1 MSNNLLALFAFTPIL
16 LAGVLLVGFRQ
27 PARVAMPVV
36 YVVTAIIGLF
46 VWQMSGTRVLAS
58 TLQGLMLTIAILWI
72 IFGAILLLNVLKRSG
87 GITAIRNGF
96 SGISSDTAL
105 AAVVVGMMIQSTPV
119 SFGAVGTPLVVGV
132 TGGLNR
138 ESITATL
145 EAGGGNWADYFQHI
159 VPESASPIS
168 SRSYRLPCSQGLHSS
183 SRMCWPVYFSA
194 RNFHP

>member
-1 MSNNLLALFAFTPIL
+1 
-16 LAGVLLVGFRQ
+16 
-27 PARVAMPVV
+27 MPVV

-96 SGISSDTAL
+96 SGISSDM

-159 VPESASPIS
+159 APMSF
-168 SRSYRLPCSQGLHSS
+168 R
-183 SRMCWPVYFSA
+183 
-194 RNFHP
+194 